1 MEKSNNNKDV
11 KNPLTN
17 CSHLATLRNG
27 QVFRIKKTE
36 YFLKWYKQLKDYQIQ
51 KKIAFRI
58 MQTEQGNFGDF
69 KFVSDG
75 IFEMRIHYGPGY
87 RLYYTKENDVIILLL
102 AGGNKSTQE
111 KDIKMAKELKNE
123 KK

>member
-1 MEKSNNNKDV
+1 M
-11 KNPLTN
+11 
-17 CSHLATLRNG
+17 
-27 QVFRIKKTE
+27 
-36 YFLKWYKQLKDYQIQ
+36 KWYKQLKDYQIQ

>member
-58 MQTEQGNFGDF
+58 TQTEQGNFGDF
-69 KFVSDG
+69 KFVGDG

-102 AGGNKSTQE
+102 AGGDKSTQE